1 MATIETGREQL
12 VWALSAAYLVLVHW
26 RTIMMHRG
34 VDRLTQVSP
43 AILGFALGFGGLVVI
58 VLTNVITTTL
68 PDGNG
73 EMAIILCLLLLYFG
87 AAGYLAV
94 RRTGSILHAVV
105 SGAIVALIAMA
116 MAWLAFL
123 VVDNLFLAIVSQ
135 QADKIYGFQHSHFHS
150 MRDYI
155 NAGLLNTGPFLVGV
169 STVIGAVCG
178 GIGGLLAVAP
188 VVHRR
193 LRHRMAR

>member
-1 MATIETGREQL
+1 
-12 VWALSAAYLVLVHW
+12 
-26 RTIMMHRG
+26 MMHRG